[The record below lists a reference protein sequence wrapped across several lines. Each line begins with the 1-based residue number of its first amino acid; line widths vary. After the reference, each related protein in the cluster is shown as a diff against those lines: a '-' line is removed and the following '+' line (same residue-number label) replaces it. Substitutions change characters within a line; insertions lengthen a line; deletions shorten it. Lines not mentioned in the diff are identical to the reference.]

1 MTQLNLFSDTLPR
14 KPYCTDTLGNL
25 SIRPAMDAIK
35 RRYIQPN
42 SPTDLRWMVYDIDRP
57 TAFYDWDDRHA
68 PAPNIIVM
76 NKENG
81 HAHLLYG
88 LEVPVYKQPAAQK
101 KPLRYAAAIDVA
113 LTEKLE
119 ADPGYAGL
127 LCKNPLHPSWEVGVI
142 EKDSY
147 TLGLLA
153 DYVDLSPFSDKR
165 IHLPPVGLG
174 RNCTLFDVTRHWAYC
189 QRRKPQGWLSE
200 AFFIDAVTEY
210 AAGYNLQNFPT
221 PLPYAEVKAT
231 GKSIGRWT
239 WENMDEAGFRAWG
252 DNRRKASI
260 RVRKAGAFEKAQ
272 SIKLYRET
280 HPEASNRAIAR
291 VLGVSEFTVRQALR
305 FL

>member
-1 MTQLNLFSDTLPR
+1 MTQLDLFTETLPK
-14 KPYCTDTLGNL
+14 KPYCTDSLGNL
-25 SIRPAMDAIK
+25 SILPAMTAIK

-42 SPTDLRWMVYDIDRP
+42 GPTDLRWMVYDIDRP
-57 TAFYDWDDRHA
+57 TAWYDWDDLHA
-68 PAPNIIVM
+68 PPPNIVVM
-76 NKENG
+76 NRENG

-88 LEVPVYKQPAAQK
+88 LEVPVYKQPSAQR

-127 LCKNPLHPSWEVGVI
+127 LCKNPLHPSWEINVV
-142 EKDSY
+142 KNDSY

-153 DYVDLSPFSDKR
+153 DYVDLTPFRDKR

-174 RNCTLFDVTRHWAYC
+174 RNCTLFEVTRRWAYR
-189 QRRKPQGWLSE
+189 QRRSPQGWLSM
-200 AFFIDAVTEY
+200 AFFIDAVTDY
-210 AAGYNLQNFPT
+210 ARGYNLQTFAMN
-221 PLPYAEVKAT
+221 PLPWGEIKAT

-260 RVRKAGAFEKAQ
+260 RVRKAGAFEKAEQ
-272 SIKLYRET
+272 VRLYKMT
-280 HPEASNRAIAR
+280 HPEATIRAIA
-291 VLGVSEFTVRQALR
+291 EFFGYSTYSVCNYLK
-305 FL
+305 